1 MFLAPYFANDKTY
14 EYSYEARLLGG
25 LPEEGLARA
34 GLKIRSKVLIRN
46 ANNAFILK
54 VNELKTTHYYLI
66 ICNSQSMV

>member
-1 MFLAPYFANDKTY
+1 MFLVPSFANDKTY
-14 EYSYEARLLGG
+14 EYSYEATLFGG
-25 LPEEGLARA
+25 LPEEGLAQP